1 LHRKSRKLM
10 LSKREALCER
20 IVKYRMRNFRFHI
33 FNKLNNRLLYIY
45 PCVKEILTATKKAT
59 T

>member
-1 LHRKSRKLM
+1 M

-20 IVKYRMRNFRFHI
+20 IVKYRKWNFCFLV
-33 FNKLNNRLLYIY
+33 FNKLNNRLLYIN
-45 PCVKEILTATKKAT
+45 PCVKEILIATKEAT